1 MYQNDLKKDLTPR
14 IEILRL
20 MDNLPR
26 LRIIL
31 ALIIFRKISLTKLS
45 DLLGRAK
52 STITH
57 HIKKL
62 ENLGIIK
69 VTRREARG
77 SIDANV
83 YELIPEFLDI
93 ISSKFEESVI
103 EKHLYDKN
111 LKDIISNDILF
122 LKILK
127 ILNEQVI
134 LYYDAILRKNI
145 KSKPKSFKEFQDSH
159 FKIPLSYDY
168 LFLSEQ
174 GREKYEDLYKK
185 FYEDL
190 KEIIKK
196 ENMEKGE
203 NTRPYLIVSV
213 FYPILQLIEYDSEL
227 KEFRKFFQALE

>member
-1 MYQNDLKKDLTPR
+1 MYQNDLKKDLTPS

-145 KSKPKSFKEFQDSH
+145 KSKTKSFKEFQDSH

-174 GREKYEDLYKK
+174 GREKYENLYKK

-203 NTRPYLIVSV
+203 NIRPYLIVNV